1 MIDMKY
7 LVLIQDNVNPQK
19 KETMIVNSLDL
30 FAFLNEYSKFN
41 TLIFQEVKE
50 YINPIN
56 N

>member
-7 LVLIQDNVNPQK
+7 LVLIQGENGLK
-19 KETMIVNSLDL
+19 STMVVNSIDL
-30 FAFLNEYSKFN
+30 FAFLNEYSKGN
-41 TLIFQEVKE
+41 TLVFQEVKE

>member
-7 LVLIQDNVNPQK
+7 LVLIQDNTNSQR
-19 KETMIVNSLDL
+19 KETMVVNSIDL
-30 FAFLNEYSKFN
+30 FAFLNEYSKGN

>member
-7 LVLIQDNVNPQK
+7 MVLIQGENGVK
-19 KETMIVNSLDL
+19 TTMVVSSIDL
-30 FAFLNEYSKFN
+30 FAFLNEYSKGN
-41 TLIFQEVKE
+41 ILIFQEVKE

>member
-7 LVLIQDNVNPQK
+7 LVLIQSNANPQHK
-19 KETMIVNSLDL
+19 QTMIVSSIDL
-30 FAFLNEYSKFN
+30 FAFLNEYSKEN

-50 YINPIN
+50 YINPVN